1 MDLTFFDVVTT
12 YQRKNNVETKIKCL
26 LGAYYKYMPSKHVN
40 VVSIKDVLLKRI
52 EHSTYVMM

>member
-1 MDLTFFDVVTT
+1 MDLTLLDVATT
-12 YQRKNNVETKIKCL
+12 YQPKNNVETKLKCL
-26 LGAYYKYMPSKHVN
+26 LGAYYKYIPSKHFN